1 MLFTYYIENQM
12 SFFPFAQ
19 NHTPILV
26 SQDTMFL
33 WTFWPCFHILHSYSK
48 VEAHAQSSKLAT
60 TKLKGFV
67 PGGGRHSRGGR
78 IIYPLHLYIQISKD
92 SKIDGP
98 CVNTSNK
105 VCKMMQRRFANHVN
119 PCKTI

>member
-1 MLFTYYIENQM
+1 M

-67 PGGGRHSRGGR
+67 PGGGGIPGEEESFT
-78 IIYPLHLYIQISKD
+78 IYTSTFKFQ
-92 SKIDGP
+92 KIPRLMGL
-98 CVNTSNK
+98 V
-105 VCKMMQRRFANHVN
+105 
-119 PCKTI
+119 